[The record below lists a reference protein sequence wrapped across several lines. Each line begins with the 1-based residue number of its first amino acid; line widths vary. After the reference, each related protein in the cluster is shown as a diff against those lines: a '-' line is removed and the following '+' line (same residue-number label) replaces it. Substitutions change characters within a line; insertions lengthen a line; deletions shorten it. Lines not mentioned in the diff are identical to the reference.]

1 MLRVSRARVGVLAE
15 ADSEGHASD
24 AGRSLNSRVTC
35 RRVDS
40 GSSGAPSVR
49 HAFEGSAGFGIRR
62 TCRFTHRGCGDGNFD
77 SVV

>member
-1 MLRVSRARVGVLAE
+1 MLRVLRGRVGALAE

-35 RRVDS
+35 RRGDS

-49 HAFEGSAGFGIRR
+49 HAVEGSGEHHGTSTYFSLEVTTVGKKK
-62 TCRFTHRGCGDGNFD
+62 T
-77 SVV
+77 